1 MPTSIHVYAKPDTV
15 LLLDIAAGN
24 DQIDYSQSRT
34 NLTNNTTYLTEANSA
49 RTALSGNREVAV
61 VVQLTNAD
69 TGILVNH
76 GNGGA
81 TSYRLTINV
90 AGTVLAQENGATV
103 VSLAL
108 PGLSAGERNVL
119 ISWSQF
125 RDGSSVRSEV
135 FAYNFTSG
143 GYAFAAA
150 THSETVP
157 SASDTLTVNGQHGGG
172 GGHSGGLADW
182 LYLRIGRRHHSVTE
196 VREDWISNTSPPTT
210 TQTRRLAPLLPD
222 RTNITDMAADDALC
236 GPEYLWSGSVFVAAD
251 RRLVGPIVNARF
263 QNPVTITYAY
273 AEDITAWWRTAPGD
287 STLRMTS
294 ALLWRCP
301 VPLKVN
307 RAYARVWL
315 RMNNTTATSTV
326 ATATVRVYSLANL
339 PVVGEP
345 DASLV
350 YYRTDAVTR
359 ATDDGTVAGVGALA
373 TPGALDLAV
382 DASGYTW
389 IAVAVKID
397 EAHAQIANTELFV
410 HMVTLDPYH
419 EPSDGV
425 ALGAEDA

>member
-15 LLLDIAAGN
+15 LLLDIVAGN
-24 DQIDYSQSRT
+24 DEVDYSQSRT

-61 VVQLTNAD
+61 VVQLTSSD

-90 AGTVLAQENGATV
+90 AGTVLAQENGSTV

-108 PGLSAGERNVL
+108 PSLAVSERNVL
-119 ISWSQF
+119 ICWSQF
-125 RDGSSVRSEV
+125 QYGSSVRSEV
-135 FAYNFTSG
+135 FAYNYTAGTFA
-143 GYAFAAA
+143 YAAA

-157 SASDTLTVNGQHGGG
+157 SASDTLTINGQHGGG

-196 VREDWISNTSPPTT
+196 VREDWLGQSSPPTM

-236 GPEYLWSGSVFVAAD
+236 GPEYLWSGHVFTHAD
-251 RRLVGPIVNARF
+251 RRLVGPIVNARI

-273 AEDITAWWRTAPGD
+273 AEDLTAWWRTAPGD

-315 RMNNTTATSTV
+315 RMNNGAAATV
-326 ATATVRVYSLANL
+326 ATATVRVYSMANL

-350 YYRTDAVTR
+350 YHRTDAVTR
-359 ATDDGTVAGVGALA
+359 ATDDGTAAGVGALA

-389 IAVAVKID
+389 IAVAVKFD

-410 HMVTLDPYH
+410 HMLTVDPYH
-419 EPSDGV
+419 EGTDGV
-425 ALGAEDA
+425 GLGAEDA